1 MTAEPEARRTRVM
14 IVEDRTDFRRLLANL
29 LNRQADLEVVAE
41 AGSLRMAR
49 AHAARATLDVILLD
63 LNLPDGKGWD
73 LIADLRGA
81 NRGVGVL
88 VLSASFDRAN
98 LARANEAGADV
109 ILDKFATPSEILDAI
124 RTAFTSR

>member
-1 MTAEPEARRTRVM
+1 M
-14 IVEDRTDFRRLLANL
+14 IVEDRRDFRRLLANL

-41 AGSLRMAR
+41 VGSLRMAR
-49 AHAARATLDVILLD
+49 EHAARATLDVILLD

-88 VLSASFDRAN
+88 VLSASFDRGN
-98 LARANEAGADV
+98 LARANEAGADA

-124 RTAFTSR
+124 RDASTSR

>member
-1 MTAEPEARRTRVM
+1 M
-14 IVEDRTDFRRLLANL
+14 IVEDRRDFRRLLANL

-41 AGSLRMAR
+41 VGSLRMAR
-49 AHAARATLDVILLD
+49 EHAAHATLDVILLD

-88 VLSASFDRAN
+88 VLSASFDRGN
-98 LARANEAGADV
+98 LARANEAGADA

-124 RTAFTSR
+124 RDASTLR